1 MPKILIHIVT
11 FNSASVI
18 EACLRSI
25 PEDLNITVLV
35 TDNSSSDKT
44 TSVVERY
51 KAQSARERIE
61 LNINPYNLGFAA
73 AHNQGFFKAK
83 EVGADFVLVLNPDVI
98 LTPTF
103 LEEFL
108 KVADRHPEAFK
119 FTPKLLRTDEK
130 LSPLNPPIIDAAGM
144 ILDNS
149 ARHFDRGS
157 DEEDVGQF
165 EVEESVFGGTGAAL
179 LFRVKGIERLC
190 VKGEK
195 FDADKGQIYP
205 QLLEREFARLPVF
218 DEAFFAYRED
228 AELAWRARNIGV
240 KTIYCPKAVAYHRR
254 LVTPERRQDL
264 PSEINSWSVR
274 NRFLMQ
280 IVNFRFGRDSSMLWH
295 GIVLRNLVVILGVL
309 LREWPSLP
317 GLWQVLTLWRR
328 AWERRKMLMK
338 TEQIKVYA
346 QRIFQP

>member
-1 MPKILIHIVT
+1 MNQILVHIVT
-11 FNSASVI
+11 FNSSSVI

-25 PEDLNITVLV
+25 PEDLNVTVLV

-44 TSVVERY
+44 AAIVERY
-51 KAQSARERIE
+51 KVQSNRERIE

-83 EVGADFVLVLNPDVI
+83 EIGADFILILNPDVV

-103 LEEFL
+103 LDEIL
-108 KVADRHPEAFK
+108 KVAAQNPDVGM
-119 FTPKLLRTDEK
+119 FTPKLLRCDENLK
-130 LSPLNPPIIDAAGM
+130 PVSPPIIDAAGM
-144 ILDNS
+144 ILDDS

-157 DEEDVGQF
+157 GVVDSGQF
-165 EVEESVFGGTGAAL
+165 ESEEVVFGGTGAAL
-179 LFRVKGIERLC
+179 LVRIAGIERLC
-190 VKGEK
+190 LKGER

-228 AELAWRARNIGV
+228 AELAWRSMNLGV
-240 KTIYCPKAVAYHRR
+240 KTVYVPKAVAYHRR

-280 IVNFRFGRDSSMLWH
+280 IVNFRLGRDSSMLWQ
-295 GIVLRNLVVILGVL
+295 GIILRNLIVIFGVL
-309 LREWPSLP
+309 LKEWPSLP

-328 AWERRKMLMK
+328 AWERRRMLSDSNQK
-338 TEQIKVYA
+338 QS
-346 QRIFQP
+346 